1 MTTCLTQITQ
11 IPLQL
16 SRPYRLLNLISG
28 FYDVSN
34 SGVFQT
40 PAIRKNSFASVG
52 ERKVRRD
59 SEGMG
64 TAKIG
69 KYETELIC
77 VLRIGFPSI

>member
-1 MTTCLTQITQ
+1 
-11 IPLQL
+11 
-16 SRPYRLLNLISG
+16 
-28 FYDVSN
+28 
-34 SGVFQT
+34 VFQT

-52 ERKVRRD
+52 ERKVWRD